1 MQSKYTLNETHL
13 LFVKEHQKY
22 GYKDKSALVR
32 AALENLKNDLE
43 VKALK
48 ESADL
53 YSELYEDH
61 EELKELTDTAQTD
74 WPE

>member
-1 MQSKYTLNETHL
+1 MQAKFSLTAAHR
-13 LFVKEHQKY
+13 LFVKEHRKY

-32 AALENLKNDLE
+32 AALEYLKNDLE
-43 VKALK
+43 VQALK

-53 YSELYEDH
+53 YSELYEDNA
-61 EELKELTDTAQTD
+61 ELKELTEAAITD

>member
-1 MQSKYTLNETHL
+1 MQAKFSLNDAHL
-13 LFVKEHQKY
+13 LFVKEHRKY

-32 AALENLKNDLE
+32 AALEYLKNDLE
-43 VKALK
+43 VQALK

-53 YSELYEDH
+53 YSELYEDNA
-61 EELKELTDTAQTD
+61 ELKELTEAAITD